1 MSVVVLMVPAM
12 VLASLLP
19 ARCPVCGAAGS
30 APCGSCVNRMRPA
43 VPAPVPPGLDACGSL
58 LAYEGA
64 ARTLVTRVKYR
75 NDLAALALLAD
86 GMAAL
91 VEPPADAVVTWAP
104 TNRRRRRQR
113 GFDQAELLAAALA
126 RRWDRPRR
134 RLLDR
139 PPGPPQ
145 TGLSLADRRRGPC
158 FVPQG
163 AAPLR
168 VIVVDDVVTTGS
180 TLTAASWA
188 LRSAGAAWVGAL
200 TAARTPRLSAVLPE
214 PPRAPS
220 WVPHSVPGT
229 PPDVESSL
237 KFERQVAD
245 VPQ

>member
-1 MSVVVLMVPAM
+1 MSVVVLTVPGM
-12 VLASLLP
+12 VLATLLP
-19 ARCPVCGAAGS
+19 TRCPVCGAAGS

-64 ARTLVTRVKYR
+64 ARTLVTSVKYR
-75 NDLAALALLAD
+75 NDRAALAWLAD

-91 VEPPADAVVTWAP
+91 VEPPADVVVTWAP
-104 TNRRRRRQR
+104 TSRRRRRQR
-113 GFDQAELLAAALA
+113 GFDQAELLATALA
-126 RRWDRPRR
+126 RRWDRPCR

-139 PPGPPQ
+139 SPGPPQ

-158 FVPQG
+158 FMPQG
-163 AAPLR
+163 PAPLG

-180 TLTAASWA
+180 TLTAASRA
-188 LRSAGAAWVGAL
+188 LRSAGVSWVGAL
-200 TAARTPRLSAVLPE
+200 TAARTPRLATLLPV
-214 PPRAPS
+214 PPSPPS
-220 WVPHSVPGT
+220 SVPLSVPGT

-237 KFERQVAD
+237 KFGREVAD